1 MIHLADFLQATDG
14 QLVGAPWADTFDDYA
29 YDSRIVAPGQLFVAV
44 ITETGDGHD
53 YVEEAIAAGATG
65 VVCSSPPR
73 HLTAPVTVI
82 VVPDTQIALCD
93 YARHILRVRD
103 IEVIGITGSVGK
115 TSTKEAV
122 AAVLSTAHATFR
134 NFGNYNG
141 RYGLPIALGALRPE
155 HHLAVLE
162 MAADS
167 LDEIR
172 DLARLT
178 APRVGVVTAIGE
190 SHLEYMGS
198 RDVIAREKGRL
209 IEALPPDGLAVLNA
223 DDERVLRLAERTPA
237 HVVTYGLKPGA
248 TDHLW
253 ADEVQVAHEGT
264 SLRAHWR
271 GRTVPLL
278 IPLIGAHHV
287 YTALAAAA
295 VGLHHD
301 LSWDEIAAGLAT
313 VSPLPGR
320 TRWLAGIKGCHLLDD
335 SYNASPLSCRA
346 ALDTL
351 AALPAR
357 RRIVILGDMAQ
368 LGARAEEAHREVGR
382 ACAQVADV
390 LVTKGDLA
398 SLAAQEAVH
407 AGLFASS
414 VHVTFSEEDAIGAV
428 ADTLCEGDVV
438 LLKGSAAAR
447 LEQVTARLLA
457 KPERAQETL
466 PRQHRGWRAVRLQRP
481 GRPTWVEVDLGAIAH
496 NVRQVAEHVGPDVEV
511 LAVLK
516 ADGYGHGATRLAR
529 TALNN
534 GATWL
539 GVACLGEALTLRH
552 AGIRAPILS
561 LGYTPPW
568 QVRQAVLHDVTVTL
582 FDAHVARALSRAGG
596 DLGRRARAHIK
607 VDTGMGRLGQL
618 PEDVLP
624 FVREIHA
631 LPNLELDGIL
641 THMSSADDADL
652 TYTHEQLARF
662 EGVLDDLRAHHM
674 LPRHIHAANSACI
687 LRLPRS
693 WYNMVRLGIAM
704 YGLNPSPDCP
714 CPAHML
720 RALAFKCQIAQVKSL
735 PPGSSISYGR
745 TFTTTRPSRIA
756 VIPVGY
762 ADGFRRA
769 PRHWGEVLVRGARAP
784 IVGRVCMD
792 QTMVDVTDIPG
803 VRQGDEVV
811 LIGSQGDEHIT
822 VDQVAANLGT
832 INYEVI
838 SEILARVPRVV

>member
-1 MIHLADFLQATDG
+1 
-14 QLVGAPWADTFDDYA
+14 
-29 YDSRIVAPGQLFVAV
+29 
-44 ITETGDGHD
+44 
-53 YVEEAIAAGATG
+53 
-65 VVCSSPPR
+65 
-73 HLTAPVTVI
+73 VTVI
-82 VVPDTQIALCD
+82 IVPDTQVALRD
-93 YARHILRVRD
+93 YARYILGARN

-122 AAVLSTAHATFR
+122 AAVLSTGHATFR

-190 SHLEYMGS
+190 SHLEYLGS
-198 RDVIAREKGRL
+198 RDAIAREKGRL
-209 IEALPPDGLAVLNA
+209 LEALPPDGLAVLNA
-223 DDERVLRLAERTPA
+223 DDARVLRLAERTPA
-237 HVVTYGLKPGA
+237 RVFTYGLQPAGA
-248 TDHLW
+248 DHLW
-253 ADEVQVAHEGT
+253 ADEVQISPEGT

-271 GRTVPLL
+271 GRTARLR
-278 IPLIGAHHV
+278 IPLIGAQHA

-295 VGLHHD
+295 VGLYQD
-301 LSWDEIAAGLAT
+301 LVWDEIAAGLAQ

-320 TRWLAGIKGCHLLDD
+320 TRWLAGINGSHLLDD

-368 LGARAEEAHREVGR
+368 LGARAEEAHREAGH
-382 ACAQVADV
+382 ACAGVADV

-398 SLAAQEAVH
+398 SLAAQEAVR
-407 AGLFASS
+407 AGLAASH
-414 VHVTFSEEDAIGAV
+414 VHVTFSDEDAVGAV
-428 ADTLCEGDVV
+428 AGTLHEGDAV

-447 LEQVTARLLA
+447 LERVAARLLA
-457 KPERAQETL
+457 APERARETL
-466 PRQHRGWRAVRLQRP
+466 ARQHRGWRAVRIQRP

-496 NVRQVAEHVGPDVEV
+496 NVRRIAEHVGPDVEV

-516 ADGYGHGATRLAR
+516 ADGYGHGATRVAR

-539 GVACLGEALTLRH
+539 GVACIGEALTLRH

-568 QVRQAVLHDVTVTL
+568 QVRQAVLNDITVTL
-582 FDAHVARALSRAGG
+582 FDAQVARALSRAGG
-596 DLGRRARAHIK
+596 DLGRRARAHVK
-607 VDTGMGRLGQL
+607 VDSGMGRLGQL
-618 PEDVLP
+618 PENVLP

-641 THMSSADDADL
+641 THMSSADDTDL
-652 TYTHEQLARF
+652 AYTHGQLARF
-662 EGVLDDLRAHHM
+662 EGVLDDLRDDGL
-674 LPRHIHAANSACI
+674 LPRRIHAANSACI
-687 LRLPRS
+687 LRLPES

-704 YGLNPSPDCP
+704 YGLDPSPDCP
-714 CPAHML
+714 CPPEML
-720 RALAFKCQIAQVKSL
+720 PALSFKCQVAQVKTL
-735 PPGSSISYGR
+735 PPGSDISYGR
-745 TFTTTRPSRIA
+745 TYTTTRTSRIA

-769 PRHWGEVLVRGARAP
+769 PQHWGEVLVRGARAP

-792 QTMVDVTDIPG
+792 QTMIDVTDIPG

-811 LIGSQGDEHIT
+811 LIGTQGDERIT
-822 VDQVAANLGT
+822 ADEVAASLGT